1 MGLAASQARL
11 LSITARLTSNEYESQ
26 QISNAKMRLATQS
39 QEASEAYIAAL
50 NNTQYSLIAF
60 DSTGQSVNTSL
71 TVASLYEYADNKN
84 QYILTNAAGKA
95 LLANKDIRNYQTS
108 ANLDEFLEKYGLN
121 KTFKTLSMKT
131 LYNQLKDLKKYDT
144 YWHGAIENYPYS
156 QEQWKEDKRAAY
168 SEYLNA
174 QKVYTAKAKQEEL
187 SPGSTGSSDITYAKA
202 LANYDAAKKKYSG
215 LLSYVAAKESMLI
228 DDIFSNSNNN
238 TYVGK
243 DINGQAVSV
252 NNKDLYEKY
261 NEYKT
266 VAAQYNT
273 ELDNVGVNANKA
285 FEYDDQSKAQWYTN
299 LWYKLNGQSTSNT
312 GLNNFAYLNPKDGI
326 SEFSGEIN
334 FSNKISDSDSK
345 ILNSST
351 WISNALSR
359 GMVNIEMANYVSEEM
374 TIEDVEDPFV
384 YNLKGISWT
393 GKIYSSVSDIIE
405 GSNSKAIAKAEAEYK
420 QKNAEI
426 NAKDEKY
433 QRKLNLLD
441 TEHNA
446 IQTEYESV
454 KSELNK
460 NMERS
465 FKAFQG

>member
-50 NNTQYSLIAF
+50 NNTQYSFISF

-95 LLANKDIRNYQTS
+95 LLGNKDIRNYQTS

-144 YWHGAIENYPYS
+144 YWHGAIDNYPYS
-156 QEQWKEDKRAAY
+156 QERWKEDKRGAY

-174 QKVYTAKAKQEEL
+174 KKVYNAKAKQEEL
-187 SPGSTGSSDITYAKA
+187 SPGSTGSSDITYAQA
-202 LANYDAAKKKYSG
+202 LANYDTAKKKYSG
-215 LLSYVAAKESMLI
+215 LLSYVSAKESMLI
-228 DDIFSNSNNN
+228 DNIFSNSNDN

-243 DINGQAVSV
+243 DINGQDVSV
-252 NNKDLYEKY
+252 NNKELYEKY

-273 ELDNVGVNANKA
+273 ELDKVGVSANKA

-334 FSNKISDSDSK
+334 LSNKISDSDSK

-405 GSNSKAIAKAEAEYK
+405 GSNSKAITKAEAEYK

>member
-50 NNTQYSLIAF
+50 NNTQYSFISF

-95 LLANKDIRNYQTS
+95 LLGNKDIKNYQTS

-144 YWHGAIENYPYS
+144 YWHGAIDNYEYTYTYKDENGNDITLTGI
-156 QEQWKEDKRAAY
+156 EAWKKEKADAY

-174 QKVYTAKAKQEEL
+174 KKVYNAKAKQEEL
-187 SPGSTGSSDITYAKA
+187 SPGSTGSSDITYAQA

-215 LLSYVAAKESMLI
+215 LLSYVSAKESMLI
-228 DDIFSNSNNN
+228 DNIFSNSNDN

-243 DINGQAVSV
+243 DINGQDVSV

-273 ELDNVGVNANKA
+273 ELDKVGVSANKA

-334 FSNKISDSDSK
+334 LSNKISDSDSK

-384 YNLKGISWT
+384 YNL
-393 GKIYSSVSDIIE
+393 
-405 GSNSKAIAKAEAEYK
+405 
-420 QKNAEI
+420 
-426 NAKDEKY
+426 
-433 QRKLNLLD
+433 
-441 TEHNA
+441 
-446 IQTEYESV
+446 
-454 KSELNK
+454 
-460 NMERS
+460 
-465 FKAFQG
+465 